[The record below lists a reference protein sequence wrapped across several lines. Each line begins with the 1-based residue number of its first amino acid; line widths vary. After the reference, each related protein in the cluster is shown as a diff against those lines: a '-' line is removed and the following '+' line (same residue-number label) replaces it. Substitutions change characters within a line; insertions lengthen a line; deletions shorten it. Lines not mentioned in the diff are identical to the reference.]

1 MYSYEPKGVCANKIN
16 FEIVDNIITEV
27 IFIGGCP
34 GNALGVST
42 LLKGMEVNAAIKK
55 LKGITCGNKSTSCP
69 DQFAL
74 ALEKLVVNAK

>member
-1 MYSYEPKGVCANKIN
+1 MYSYEPKGVCAKKIS

-55 LKGITCGNKSTSCP
+55 LKGITCGDKSTSCP
-69 DQFAL
+69 DQLAI
-74 ALEKLVVNAK
+74 ALEELVINA

>member
-1 MYSYEPKGVCANKIN
+1 MYSYEPKGVCAKKIN
-16 FEIVDNIITEV
+16 FEIVDNIITDV

-42 LLKGMEVNAAIKK
+42 LLKGMEVKAAIKK
-55 LKGITCGNKSTSCP
+55 LKGITCGDKSTSCP

-74 ALEKLVVNAK
+74 ALEALVINA